1 MGVKDLSTPCIRD
14 SPTAK
19 NAKLGDVIKN
29 STSPVIIGF
38 DISVVIIK
46 LMKSNPTIISRYH
59 CDPMVPLQELTD
71 KVVDTI
77 GSYFKH
83 GMAKG
88 VVVFD
93 GLTNKLKKE
102 KAHKERY
109 QNNANDLLELEDLYN
124 INRI

>member
-1 MGVKDLSTPCIRD
+1 
-14 SPTAK
+14 
-19 NAKLGDVIKN
+19 
-29 STSPVIIGF
+29 
-38 DISVVIIK
+38 
-46 LMKSNPTIISRYH
+46 MKSNPTIISRYH

-83 GMAKG
+83 GMAKW

-109 QNNANDLLELEDLYN
+109 QRQKCFL
-124 INRI
+124 